1 MIQLRRDIGRFP
13 LFEAY
18 MLATVRSVDECESFN
33 ASQCEAPLGTSG
45 FVSFVSPPFD
55 FTRAFR
61 FQAVLPVSAQH
72 AEPRRN
78 ALDLDE
84 DFRDLLAD
92 NPALLTG
99 LLPPDSPRWLT
110 SRCELGSDNYI
121 G

>member
-1 MIQLRRDIGRFP
+1 MIQLGRDIGRFP
-13 LFEAY
+13 LFEAF
-18 MLATVRSVDECESFN
+18 MLATVRSVSESFDTGHRE
-33 ASQCEAPLGTSG
+33 ASLGASE
-45 FVSFVSPPFD
+45 FVSYVSPPFD

-78 ALDLDE
+78 AFDLDE
-84 DFRDLLAD
+84 DFRDLLGD

-110 SRCELGSDNYI
+110 SKCELGSDNYI

>member
-1 MIQLRRDIGRFP
+1 MIQLTRDIGRFP
-13 LFEAY
+13 LFEAF
-18 MLATVRSVDECESFN
+18 MLATVRSVGESFD
-33 ASQCEAPLGTSG
+33 ASLCEAPLGASE

-61 FQAVLPVSAQH
+61 FQAVLPVSTQH

-78 ALDLDE
+78 AFDLDE
-84 DFRDLLAD
+84 DFRDLLGD

-110 SRCELGSDNYI
+110 SKCELGSDNYI